1 MRLNA
6 LEEKYAR
13 LSRATLVASVA
24 LAAALAGA
32 SVVQGASAPAFGA
45 IAASTALVA
54 LNVAHVHAYG
64 PTFGVIPTAVLSVL
78 PVLCSAAAAA
88 RGAARAALAVPLVAG
103 VLCAAVFACYV
114 VAFAIAAR
122 LPRDAGRNHVYA
134 VLGHSSM
141 ATNPTDELVW
151 RLERALRAHRED
163 PGARIVLSGGR
174 TWGSAVSEAQLMADY
189 LQSHGVPAES
199 LVLEDASTTT
209 RENLENVREIMR
221 RSFPAATLHVVTS
234 DFHEFRAVGIAREL
248 GLEAYPEA
256 APTPPLRLVQDW
268 LREVLLVQSMQRRT
282 LARRLASARGQR
294 ARDTSARGTRS
305 SRTASRPRSR
315 SCPR

>member
-6 LEEKYAR
+6 LEGKYAR

-32 SVVQGASAPAFGA
+32 SVVQGALSPLAIGASAG
-45 IAASTALVA
+45 LVA

-64 PTFGVIPTAVLSVL
+64 PTFGVIPTAALSLL
-78 PVLCSAAAAA
+78 PALGSAAAGA
-88 RGAARAALAVPLVAG
+88 RGLLRAALSALLAVGL
-103 VLCAAVFACYV
+103 LCALVFACYV
-114 VAFAIAAR
+114 VAFAVAAH
-122 LPRDAGRNHVYA
+122 LPRDAGRNRVYA
-134 VLGHSSM
+134 VLGHSS
-141 ATNPTDELVW
+141 ATTNPTDELVW

-174 TWGSAVSEAQLMADY
+174 TWGSDVSEAQLMADY
-189 LQSHGVPAES
+189 LQSHGVPAGS

-221 RSFPAATLHVVTS
+221 RSFPTATLHVVTS
-234 DFHEFRAVGIAREL
+234 DFHEFRALSIAREL

-268 LREVLLVQSMQRRT
+268 LREVLLVQSM
-282 LARRLASARGQR
+282 
-294 ARDTSARGTRS
+294 
-305 SRTASRPRSR
+305 
-315 SCPR
+315 

>member
-54 LNVAHVHAYG
+54 LNVTHVHAYG

-103 VLCAAVFACYV
+103 VLCALVFACYV
-114 VAFAIAAR
+114 VAFAVAAH
-122 LPRDAGRNHVYA
+122 LPKDSGRNRVYA
-134 VLGHSSM
+134 VLGHSSPT
-141 ATNPTDELVW
+141 ANPTDELVW
-151 RLERALRAHRED
+151 RLERALRVHRAE
-163 PGARIVLSGGR
+163 PGARFVLSGGR
-174 TWGSAVSEAQLMADY
+174 TWASDVSEAQLMADY
-189 LQSHGVPAES
+189 LLERGVPAES

-209 RENLENVREIMR
+209 QENLENVCRIMR
-221 RSFPAATLHVVTS
+221 QSFPTATLHVVTS
-234 DFHEFRAVGIAREL
+234 DYHEFRAASIARGL
-248 GLEAYPEA
+248 GVVAYPEA

-268 LREVLLVQSMQRRT
+268 LREVLLVQSMQRRA
-282 LARRLASARGQR
+282 LARRLASSRG
-294 ARDTSARGTRS
+294 
-305 SRTASRPRSR
+305 
-315 SCPR
+315 